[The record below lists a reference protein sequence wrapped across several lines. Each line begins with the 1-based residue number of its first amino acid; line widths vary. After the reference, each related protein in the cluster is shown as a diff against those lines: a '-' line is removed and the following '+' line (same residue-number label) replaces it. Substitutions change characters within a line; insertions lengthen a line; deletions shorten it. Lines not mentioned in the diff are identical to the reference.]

1 MGAMAGCV
9 LFLRQRSGEATDTAF
24 GAQEDSVVMPI
35 EFRCTKCQKL
45 LRTPDGS
52 SGREAKCPQCG
63 AIVKIPEPAAYEQ
76 AASAPVPPAPSSP
89 DNPYASPTRPAGPE
103 SAARSVEQVFRPT
116 RIEVGDVLSRTWE
129 IFKLRWLS
137 CVAATWAVP
146 LILAGACAPFILI
159 VVFTSINA
167 EDDALS
173 IVAAS
178 LLLAAVAIAASVW
191 MALGIHAFMLNV
203 ARGEEVSA
211 RDLLGET
218 SLLVPALLAT
228 VLVGGAVM
236 FGFMLLI
243 VPGVILSLMFSQ
255 FINVMVDRQVGAIE
269 ALRLSI
275 AATDGNKVTLL
286 LLGLLMWAVNTVAA
300 TLTCGLSTIVVAP
313 FISLMGSVAYL
324 AMTGQNMAYAPEVE
338 RERALGSGY

>member
-1 MGAMAGCV
+1 
-9 LFLRQRSGEATDTAF
+9 
-24 GAQEDSVVMPI
+24 MPI

-63 AIVKIPEPAAYEQ
+63 AIVKIPEPAAAVH
-76 AASAPVPPAPSSP
+76 AASPLAPSPP
-89 DNPYASPTRPAGPE
+89 DSPYASPTRLAPE
-103 SAARSVEQVFRPT
+103 ASPRSVEQVFQPT

-129 IFKLRWLS
+129 IFKLRWLP
-137 CVAATWAVP
+137 CVAATWGVP
-146 LILAGACAPFILI
+146 FILAGVCAPFILI
-159 VVFTSINA
+159 VVFTSMNA
-167 EDDALS
+167 QGDAAS

-178 LLLAAVAIAASVW
+178 LLLGAVAVAASVW
-191 MALGIHAFMLNV
+191 MALGIHAFMLKL
-203 ARGEEVSA
+203 ARGEEASA
-211 RDLLGET
+211 RDLFGET

-228 VLVGGAVM
+228 VLVGAAVM

-255 FINVMVDRQVGAIE
+255 FINVMVDREVGAIE

-275 AATDGNKVTLL
+275 AATEGNKVTLL

-300 TLTCGLSTIVVAP
+300 TLTCGLSALVVAP

-338 RERALGSGY
+338 RERALGSGF